1 VRATDFETRQGY
13 QLITR
18 MNAVPALEREVEQAL
33 CRKYLKDGDV
43 QAKER
48 VIAASMR
55 HVVPLAL
62 RYRYY
67 GVALPELLAHGCVA
81 LTVALDRFDPERG
94 VRFATYGSHWVRA
107 ELLAFVLKNRT
118 LVGGGRGPL
127 RPRFVFRMR
136 REHQRIVSEL
146 GETREALER
155 LGERFN
161 KTADDIADIL
171 TRIEARDASLDAR
184 IGGEDGSGSTFMD
197 VIAAEDQEIE
207 EQIERKTTAE
217 RMHGVLAN
225 ALSQLNERERFI
237 IEQRVTAD
245 AEERLSLVD
254 IGKRFGVSRE
264 RARQLESNA
273 LLKLR
278 KQLSACGAV
287 AA

>member
-1 VRATDFETRQGY
+1 MRATDFETRQGY

-18 MNAVPALEREVEQAL
+18 MNAVPVLDRAEEQVL
-33 CRKYLKDGDV
+33 CRRYLSDGDAV
-43 QAKER
+43 AKER

-67 GVALPELLAHGCVA
+67 GVALPDLLAHGCMA
-81 LTVALDRFDPERG
+81 LACALDRFDPERG

-107 ELLAFVLKNRT
+107 ELLAFVLQNRT

-136 REHQRIVSEL
+136 REHQRILSEL
-146 GETREALER
+146 GETREALEK
-155 LGERFN
+155 LGARFN
-161 KTADDIADIL
+161 KTADEVSEIL
-171 TRIEARDASLDAR
+171 ARIEARDTSLDAR
-184 IGGEDGSGSTFMD
+184 VGGDDARPSMVELLPAEDGELD
-197 VIAAEDQEIE
+197 EK
-207 EQIERKTTAE
+207 IERKATTE
-217 RMHGVLAN
+217 RLHGPLTA
-225 ALSQLNERERFI
+225 ALSTLNDRERFI
-237 IEQRVTAD
+237 IEQRITAD
-245 AEERLSLVD
+245 AEDRLSLVD